1 MTAIT
6 ASMLYDLIV
15 CPHRVLMDT
24 FTDPARRDPPSPFMQ
39 LLWEKGAL
47 YETDVIANLE
57 VPFTY
62 LSAYDNEERERRTE
76 DAMRRGVELI
86 YAGRIRADGL
96 LGDPDLLRREG
107 SVYIAGDI
115 KSGAGTEGPEDLSKP
130 KKHYAVQLALY
141 TDILERLGFS
151 AGRRGFIWDIHGKE
165 VAYDFTLPQGPRTP
179 RTLWQE
185 YSQALSQA
193 QAIVNGEHK
202 TLPAFASA
210 CRDCHWNSA
219 CMEELT
225 QADDLTLIP
234 FLGRSKRD
242 VMMESVAAVA
252 DLAQT
257 DPSRFVRGKK
267 TIFPGIGPPTL
278 AKFCE
283 RAQLLTAAPPARP
296 YLTQPLQLPE
306 APVEL
311 FFDLEVDP
319 MRDHCYLHGFL
330 ERRNRDRATEK
341 FVYFLADEVS
351 AEAEKEAFAK
361 AWAYLQA
368 SQPCAV
374 YFYGAYE
381 KSMYRK
387 LRDKYPDVC
396 SEEELTRLFAAA
408 ETVDLYNQVIR
419 KSTEWPTHSY
429 SLKTLAQHLGFEW
442 RDSDPSGA
450 ASIEWFHRWTETG
463 NEEIRQRILEYNE
476 DDCRATRVLRD
487 ALEGMG
493 VAPPSSLA

>member
-1 MTAIT
+1 MAAIT
-6 ASMLYDLIV
+6 ASMLYDLVV
-15 CPHRVLMDT
+15 CPHRVHMDA
-24 FTDPARRDPPSPFMQ
+24 FGDPVLRDPPSRFMQ

-47 YETDVIANLE
+47 LETDVIAGLE
-57 VPFTY
+57 IPFTN
-62 LSAYDNEERERRTE
+62 LSTHDNDERERLTL
-76 DAMRRGVELI
+76 DAMRRGVALI

-107 SVYIAGDI
+107 SVYVAGDI
-115 KSGAGTEGPEDLSKP
+115 KSGAGMEGPEDLSKP

-141 TDILERLGFS
+141 TDILERMAYS

-165 VAYDFTLPQGPRTP
+165 VAYDFTLPQGPKTP
-179 RTLWQE
+179 QTLWQE
-185 YSQALSQA
+185 YAQVLSQA
-193 QAIVNGEHK
+193 QAIVAGECK
-202 TLPAFASA
+202 TLPALASA

-219 CMEELT
+219 CMEHLT
-225 QADDLTLIP
+225 ESNDLTLIP

-242 VMMESVAAVA
+242 VMMESVATVA

-257 DPSRFVRGKK
+257 DPARFVQGRK
-267 TIFPGIGPPTL
+267 TTFPGIGPPTL
-278 AKFCE
+278 AKFSE
-283 RAQLLTAAPPARP
+283 RARLLTAAPPARP
-296 YLTQPLQLPE
+296 YLTQPLPLPE
-306 APVEL
+306 APLEL

-330 ERRNRDRATEK
+330 ERRNCDTATEK

-368 SQPCAV
+368 SQPCAI

-381 KSMYRK
+381 KTMYRK
-387 LRDKYPDVC
+387 LRAKYPYVC
-396 SEEELTRLFAAA
+396 SQEDLARLFAAA
-408 ETVDLYNQVIR
+408 ETVDLYNHFVR
-419 KSTEWPTHSY
+419 KYTEWPTHSY
-429 SLKTLAQHLGFEW
+429 GLKPLAQHLGFKW

-450 ASIEWFHRWTETG
+450 ASIEWFYRWTETG
-463 NEEIRQRILEYNE
+463 DEVIRQRILDYNE

-493 VAPPSSLA
+493 VAPPASLA